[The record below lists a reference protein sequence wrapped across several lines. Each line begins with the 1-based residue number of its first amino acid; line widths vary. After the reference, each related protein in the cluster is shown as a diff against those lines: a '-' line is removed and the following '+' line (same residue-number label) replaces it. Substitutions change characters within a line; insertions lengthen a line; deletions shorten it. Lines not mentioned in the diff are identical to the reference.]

1 MKYYKHIN
9 YHFNLSY
16 LILLYLLFLYIFLL
30 FPFRIKMETNSLQGQ
45 NLTIKEELEIIS
57 KKSNWC
63 ECCHEYVLKSETS
76 KHFKSYEN
84 YRGLLK
90 ERFHKGKPNGFT
102 CKICS
107 VIYLKKWAMFKHFF
121 SNHPIETIETGI
133 ILSIKDFQ

>member
-1 MKYYKHIN
+1 
-9 YHFNLSY
+9 
-16 LILLYLLFLYIFLL
+16 
-30 FPFRIKMETNSLQGQ
+30 METNSWQSQ

-57 KKSNWC
+57 KNSNWC
-63 ECCHEYVLKSETS
+63 ECCHEYILKSETS

-121 SNHPIETIETGI
+121 SNHPIETIETALHPI
-133 ILSIKDFQ
+133 QIEANCEKPIETISKLDRNTKSKKREVKKAKKTSFKSY

>member
-1 MKYYKHIN
+1 MNIN
-9 YHFNLSY
+9 THFDV
-16 LILLYLLFLYIFLL
+16 FLVL
-30 FPFRIKMETNSLQGQ
+30 FPFRIKMETNSWQSQ

-57 KKSNWC
+57 KNSNWC

-90 ERFHKGKPNGFT
+90 ENFHRGKTTGFT

-107 VIYLKKWAMFKHFF
+107 VIYMKKWAMFKHFF
-121 SNHPIETIETGI
+121 SNHPIETKETGI
-133 ILSIKDFQ
+133 ILSIKDKKTYLFSIKGP

>member
-1 MKYYKHIN
+1 MVTEH
-9 YHFNLSY
+9 
-16 LILLYLLFLYIFLL
+16 LLPFEIEDLLD
-30 FPFRIKMETNSLQGQ
+30 KS
-45 NLTIKEELEIIS
+45 NLTQDWLTS
-57 KKSNWC
+57 
-63 ECCHEYVLKSETS
+63 S
-76 KHFKSYEN
+76 KHFKSYKN

>member
-1 MKYYKHIN
+1 
-9 YHFNLSY
+9 
-16 LILLYLLFLYIFLL
+16 
-30 FPFRIKMETNSLQGQ
+30 METNSWQSQ

-57 KKSNWC
+57 KNSNWC
-63 ECCHEYVLKSETS
+63 ECCHEYILKSETS

-133 ILSIKDFQ
+133 ILSIKDKKNLSFFDKSSLI